1 MRPAS
6 GTGIDESLGPVLAYP
21 RRDLTF
27 NRLVV
32 LSRLT
37 LSGSGRIITMSER
50 KHRVAEND
58 KFERS
63 LPRYWS
69 KAHRLAC
76 ANSSIPAIVDEIT
89 TGARLTLGREASCRA
104 ICQLA
109 DLLQQLKP
117 AEPTTAQTQIFGDWD
132 YRHEY
137 LEVQLEQL
145 NEEYEQYPC
154 MRIVAK
160 AARAVFEKLD
170 APDANPNDD
179 VQDLFAEEITTL
191 LIDHRWLSRGRP
203 RLQQQFGRTMD
214 QQVEWE
220 AQVAAGRHLTRR
232 NVFHLTVPYS
242 LVATVDAPVE
252 ERSQRARSFLFLTLG
267 VIAAERVGAD
277 ALFMCENGVGAI
289 NLPMDGTQVGTSNAR
304 AAHPTTLLRFNRL
317 LASLIG
323 DSVRVRNPFWDITK
337 GEACRHDNLRK
348 LGHAITET
356 VSCDSFPLR
365 IPATPQCGTCT
376 SCLLRRVSLHA
387 AGLQTFDTP
396 SAYFRDVSRPNTPLR
411 GKSLHPLQVMEWQ
424 FLRLR
429 RTLNARAPWNNL
441 CQAFPELHSAAASY
455 QQLESTS
462 FSTVTKRLL
471 RLYARYTDEWERF
484 PGRQHLAT
492 SIAA

>member
-1 MRPAS
+1 MTDLLPPRSFVFDYQSTSAVTWSDSTRTFVRDYSFDARNVIRAGAGLPSTALLDLLEVAFAAYFS
-6 GTGIDESLGPVLAYP
+6 DRLARRRDARDRNRGVQWRRHLTVRVGVRDVSLWNQPHVQTALAACLNFLTEDKWEFEFLP
-21 RRDLTF
+21 RRAPLWD
-27 NRLVV
+27 V
-32 LSRLT
+32 
-37 LSGSGRIITMSER
+37 E
-50 KHRVAEND
+50 
-58 KFERS
+58 
-63 LPRYWS
+63 
-69 KAHRLAC
+69 
-76 ANSSIPAIVDEIT
+76 
-89 TGARLTLGREASCRA
+89 
-104 ICQLA
+104 
-109 DLLQQLKP
+109 QQSFLIL
-117 AEPTTAQTQIFGDWD
+117 PTTDAAAGVMLFSGGLDSFAGLATHIGDTHSEWVLVSGAPNP
-132 YRHEY
+132 RH
-137 LEVQLEQL
+137 
-145 NEEYEQYPC
+145 
-154 MRIVAK
+154 K
-160 AARAVFEKLD
+160 
-170 APDANPNDD
+170 
-179 VQDLFAEEITTL
+179 
-191 LIDHRWLSRGRP
+191 G
-203 RLQQQFGRTMD
+203 LQA
-214 QQVEWE
+214 
-220 AQVAAGRHLTRR
+220 AQVAAARHLTRR

-242 LVATVDAPVE
+242 LAATVDAPVE

-267 VIAAERVGAD
+267 VVAAERVGAD
-277 ALFMCENGVGAI
+277 ALLMCENGVGAI
-289 NLPMDGTQVGTSNAR
+289 NLPMDGTQIGTSNAR

-323 DSVRVRNPFWDITK
+323 DAVHVRNPFWDITK
-337 GEACRHDNLRK
+337 GEACRHDNLRE

-429 RTLNARAPWNNL
+429 RALRAHDPWNNL

-484 PGRQHLAT
+484 PGREHLAA

>member
-1 MRPAS
+1 MTDLLPPRSFVFDYQSTSAVTWSDSTRTFVRDYSFDARNVIRAGAGLPSTALLDLLEVAFAAYFS
-6 GTGIDESLGPVLAYP
+6 DRLARRRDARDRSRGVQWRRHLTVRVGVRDVSLWNQPHVQTALAACLNFLTEDKWEFEFLP
-21 RRDLTF
+21 RRAPLWD
-27 NRLVV
+27 V
-32 LSRLT
+32 
-37 LSGSGRIITMSER
+37 E
-50 KHRVAEND
+50 
-58 KFERS
+58 
-63 LPRYWS
+63 
-69 KAHRLAC
+69 
-76 ANSSIPAIVDEIT
+76 
-89 TGARLTLGREASCRA
+89 
-104 ICQLA
+104 
-109 DLLQQLKP
+109 QQSFLIL
-117 AEPTTAQTQIFGDWD
+117 PTTDAAAGVMLFSGGLDSFAGLATHIGDTHSEWVLVSGAPNP
-132 YRHEY
+132 RH
-137 LEVQLEQL
+137 
-145 NEEYEQYPC
+145 
-154 MRIVAK
+154 K
-160 AARAVFEKLD
+160 
-170 APDANPNDD
+170 
-179 VQDLFAEEITTL
+179 
-191 LIDHRWLSRGRP
+191 G
-203 RLQQQFGRTMD
+203 LQA
-214 QQVEWE
+214 
-220 AQVAAGRHLTRR
+220 AQVAAARHLTRR

-242 LVATVDAPVE
+242 LAATVDAPVE

-267 VIAAERVGAD
+267 VVAAERVGAD
-277 ALFMCENGVGAI
+277 ALLMCENGVGAI

-323 DSVRVRNPFWDITK
+323 DAVHVRNPFWDITK
-337 GEACRHDNLRK
+337 GEACRHDNLRE

-365 IPATPQCGTCT
+365 IPAMPQCGTCT

-429 RTLNARAPWNNL
+429 RALNARDPWNNL

-455 QQLESTS
+455 QQLESTP
-462 FSTVTKRLL
+462 FSTVTQRLL